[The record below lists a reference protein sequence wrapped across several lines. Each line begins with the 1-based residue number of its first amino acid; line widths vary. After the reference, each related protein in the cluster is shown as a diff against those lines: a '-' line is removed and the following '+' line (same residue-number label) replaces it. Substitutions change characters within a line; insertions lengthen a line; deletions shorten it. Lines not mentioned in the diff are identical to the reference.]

1 MNSEL
6 PQEKDHLLHKVA
18 RPPHIFRE
26 SASALFLSSAPL
38 VDRNNFSASVGNFI
52 IIAYSKYADAAHLD
66 AILPNRKN
74 QY

>member
-6 PQEKDHLLHKVA
+6 LQDKDHLLNKVA
-18 RPPHIFRE
+18 RPPHIFRK
-26 SASALFLSSAPL
+26 SALFLSSAPL
-38 VDRNNFSASVGNFI
+38 VDRNNFSATVGNFI
-52 IIAYSKYADAAHLD
+52 IIAYNKYADAAHLD